1 MNPIV
6 IIGTGMAG
14 YGLLREFRKRDPD
27 TPVTLI
33 TADDGRVYSKPN
45 LSNAFAQNR
54 APAQL
59 ASDTAAR
66 AAGKFRASVLTHT
79 RVEAIDTAGKRLAT
93 DAGEIVYGRLVLA
106 LGADPIASGLD
117 GPLVQAINDLDDY
130 TRFRAALDGKRR
142 VTILGGGLIGCEFA
156 NDLVGNALVAETGAK
171 AIEVDVVH
179 RGAWPLERL
188 IPEAVGQALAE
199 ALEQRGA
206 RWHFGRTAS
215 RIEADAGGARVLLD
229 DGEELETDLVL
240 SAIGLRP
247 RVELASAAGIAVGRG
262 IVVDREL
269 RTSAPEVW
277 AIGDCA
283 EVEGHVLPFVQ
294 PLLIQARRPTGRRGS
309 PGYLPGHAGGGED
322 RRLSAGGA
330 AAAGRNGRSMAG
342 GDRRWRPARAV
353 RGRRRQSGRLR
364 VERQGNRA
372 PGRAG
377 GAGTA
382 ITGVTPHSPLS
393 TPHSLLPTPY
403 FL

>member
-6 IIGTGMAG
+6 IIGSGMAG

-215 RIEADAGGARVLLD
+215 RIEADTGGARVLLD

-294 PLLIQARRPTGRRGS
+294 PLLIQARALAARLAGEEVRVTYPAMPVVVKTGAY
-309 PGYLPGHAGGGED
+309 PLAVLP
-322 RRLSAGGA
+322 
-330 AAAGRNGRSMAG
+330 
-342 GDRRWRPARAV
+342 P
-353 RGRRRQSGRLR
+353 
-364 VERQGNRA
+364 
-372 PGRAG
+372 P
-377 GAGTA
+377 AGTA
-382 ITGVTPHSPLS
+382 GAWRVETGDGGLRALFEDAAGNLAGFALSGKETARRAELAARVPPL
-393 TPHSLLPTPY
+393 LA
-403 FL
+403 